1 MFGRS
6 IHLYFWISANFF
18 LFIWY
23 FVGITK
29 ATTFSFS
36 VLLKPWPNTLS
47 QVFNLHWTCASF
59 GHLLAWTCDDLHG
72 LALTLIELRFTR
84 KLIYVFHYL
93 ATQRKS
99 TQSFVY
105 AWNLHPFV
113 NMLANLQICLATLR
127 KSVCKYWFCKLAS
140 TCEFVWP
147 RLYIWT
153 PSLLKSNP
161 WWVGLLGDFNEN
173 MAFAKYMAD
182 YKISVDNG
190 LHLLGVIK
198 PYDTHSLR
206 GISKVYGLYPLSW
219 EAIGVLRDQPSSRS
233 ISFQCLL
240 LSTISSFYKFC
251 FISTV
256 TCAIRYAFPS
266 ACITILA
273 STVFLSP
280 TWVYSASTQ
289 HLLRVLY
296 LTLYHLLIPIHLP
309 GLHTVPHSR
318 LFKTSQFALVFLFL
332 ANGIPQPH
340 SETYQQ

>member
-1 MFGRS
+1 MKF
-6 IHLYFWISANFF
+6 
-18 LFIWY
+18 
-23 FVGITK
+23 
-29 ATTFSFS
+29 
-36 VLLKPWPNTLS
+36 
-47 QVFNLHWTCASF
+47 ASF
-59 GHLLAWTCDDLHG
+59 CEHAS
-72 LALTLIELRFTR
+72 
-84 KLIYVFHYL
+84 
-93 ATQRKS
+93 Q
-99 TQSFVY
+99 
-105 AWNLHPFV
+105 
-113 NMLANLQICLATLR
+113 LANLFGHPSQVRMQVLVLQTCINLRICLAKTLYLSSFTS
-127 KSVCKYWFCKLAS
+127 KSD
-140 TCEFVWP
+140 
-147 RLYIWT
+147 
-153 PSLLKSNP
+153 P

-198 PYDTHSLR
+198 LYDTHSLR

-256 TCAIRYAFPS
+256 TCAIRYTFPS